1 MVTRATITNMT
12 FTIFE
17 SRAAADAIA
26 ATNAAE
32 DTSSEYR
39 VVERKDGR
47 YIITVHGEGGK
58 FIGCLGAKGDLV

>member
-1 MVTRATITNMT
+1 MVTRATLPNMT
-12 FTIFE
+12 VTIFE

-26 ATNAAE
+26 AENTAE

-47 YIITVHGEGGK
+47 FIVAVHGEDGK
-58 FIGCLGAKGDLV
+58 FIRCV

>member
-1 MVTRATITNMT
+1 MVTRATITNTT

-17 SRAAADAIA
+17 SRTAADAIA

-47 YIITVHGEGGK
+47 FIIIVHDEDGK
-58 FIGCLGAKGDLV
+58 FISCL

>member
-26 ATNAAE
+26 AKNAAE
-32 DTSSEYR
+32 DASSEYR

-47 YIITVHGEGGK
+47 YIVTVHGEDGK
-58 FIGCLGAKGDLV
+58 FISCFGAKGDLV

>member
-1 MVTRATITNMT
+1 MNDMIARATIINMT

-26 ATNAAE
+26 ATKAAA
-32 DTSSEYR
+32 DTSSGYR

-47 YIITVHGEGGK
+47 FIITVHGEDGK
-58 FIGCLGAKGDLV
+58 FISCL

>member
-1 MVTRATITNMT
+1 MITRATITKMT
-12 FTIFE
+12 FTIFD

-26 ATNAAE
+26 VTNAAE

-47 YIITVHGEGGK
+47 FIITVHREDGK
-58 FIGCLGAKGDLV
+58 FLSCL

>member
-12 FTIFE
+12 VTIFE
-17 SRAAADAIA
+17 SRAATDAIA
-26 ATNAAE
+26 AANAAE

-47 YIITVHGEGGK
+47 FIIAVHGEDGK
-58 FIGCLGAKGDLV
+58 FIRCL

>member
-1 MVTRATITNMT
+1 MVTRATITNTT

-17 SRAAADAIA
+17 SRTAADAIA

-47 YIITVHGEGGK
+47 FIIAVHGEDGK
-58 FIGCLGAKGDLV
+58 FIRCL

>member
-12 FTIFE
+12 VTIFE
-17 SRAAADAIA
+17 SRAPADTIA
-26 ATNAAE
+26 AANAAE

-47 YIITVHGEGGK
+47 FIIAVHGEDGK
-58 FIGCLGAKGDLV
+58 FIRCL

>member
-1 MVTRATITNMT
+1 MNDMVTRATITDKT

-26 ATNAAE
+26 AKNAAQ

-47 YIITVHGEGGK
+47 YIIAVHGEDGK
-58 FIGCLGAKGDLV
+58 FISCL

>member
-1 MVTRATITNMT
+1 MIARATIINMT

-26 ATNAAE
+26 ATRAAE

-47 YIITVHGEGGK
+47 FIITIHGEDGK
-58 FIGCLGAKGDLV
+58 FIRCL

>member
-1 MVTRATITNMT
+1 MNDMVTRATITNMT
-12 FTIFE
+12 FAIFE

-47 YIITVHGEGGK
+47 FIIAVHGEDGK
-58 FIGCLGAKGDLV
+58 FIRCL

>member
-1 MVTRATITNMT
+1 MGNVLDIVTSDNTT

-17 SRAAADAIA
+17 SRTAADAIA
-26 ATNAAE
+26 ATNPAE

-47 YIITVHGEGGK
+47 FIITVHDEDGK
-58 FIGCLGAKGDLV
+58 FISCL

>member
-12 FTIFE
+12 VTIFE

-26 ATNAAE
+26 AANAAE

-39 VVERKDGR
+39 VVERRDGR
-47 YIITVHGEGGK
+47 FIIAVHGEDGK
-58 FIGCLGAKGDLV
+58 FIRCL